1 MINLGKTSHFKFK
14 ILEKNEMFTAGEVL
28 TKIDQSNCHGD
39 YLLKTQ
45 NDNCCIG
52 PLALIVTRV
61 FAFAFDPQIT

>member
-1 MINLGKTSHFKFK
+1 MMV
-14 ILEKNEMFTAGEVL
+14 KNEMFTAGEVL
-28 TKIDQSNCHGD
+28 TKIDQSNSHGD

-45 NDNCCIG
+45 NDNFCIG